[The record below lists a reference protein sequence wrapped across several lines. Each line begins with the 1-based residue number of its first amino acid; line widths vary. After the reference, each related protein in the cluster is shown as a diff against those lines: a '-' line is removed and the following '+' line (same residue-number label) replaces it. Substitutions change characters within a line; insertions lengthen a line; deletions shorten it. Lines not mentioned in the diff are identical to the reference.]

1 MMAKTSRARGS
12 TEQAVAVLLCKVSSD
27 ISLSRKDRLAARLD
41 RSASI
46 SVYLSLILSSS
57 EILDSASESER
68 SSSAVSRSGEDPAE

>member
-27 ISLSRKDRLAARLD
+27 ISLSLNERLAARLD

-46 SVYLSLILSSS
+46 CKGRKNADVHLVPKFKSR
-57 EILDSASESER
+57 EIVADKSI
-68 SSSAVSRSGEDPAE
+68 DFQPHD